1 MHLDWSVIPEYL
13 STFVNGA
20 ELTLYIAVLAILF
33 GFAGG
38 ILLGM
43 ARISKNRV
51 VYYIATGYVE
61 AFRGTP
67 LLVQIFL
74 IYLGLP
80 SLGVQFAPLT
90 AGIIALSL
98 NSAAYQAEIFRAGV
112 QSIPKGQMEASRS
125 MGLTYNQSMF
135 NIIIPQA
142 LRNSMPT
149 YTNEFITLIKD
160 SSLVMAI
167 GVMELTYSGKYVIG
181 HTFQPFVVYIFIAIF
196 YFAMTFSTSR
206 IMRYVERR
214 TAIPGTMGSE

>member
-1 MHLDWSVIPEYL
+1 MNLDWSVIPENFWFL
-13 STFVNGA
+13 MDGA
-20 ELTLYIAVLAILF
+20 KLTLIIAIIAILF

-38 ILLGM
+38 LLLGM

-51 VYYIATGYVE
+51 VYGLSTGYIE

-74 IYLGLP
+74 IYFGLP
-80 SLGVQFAPLT
+80 SLGMQFTPLI
-90 AGIIALSL
+90 AGILALSL

-125 MGLTYNQSMF
+125 MGMTYNQSMF
-135 NIIIPQA
+135 HVIIPQA

-167 GVMELTYSGKYVIG
+167 GVLELTYSAKDVIAD
-181 HTFQPFVVYIFIAIF
+181 TFQPFVLYIFIAIV
-196 YFAMTFSTSR
+196 YFALTFSTSR
-206 IMRYVERR
+206 IMRFVERKF
-214 TAIPGTMGSE
+214 AIPGTMGGE